1 MMDKI
6 PQDELAEIFE
16 SYDVHEVF
24 YDTSRWV
31 TPDSMIYVFSDKMV
45 LTMFYMYPSII

>member
-16 SYDVHEVF
+16 SYDVHEAF
-24 YDTSRWV
+24 YDT
-31 TPDSMIYVFSDKMV
+31 DSMIYVFSDKMV
-45 LTMFYMYPSII
+45 LTMFYM

>member
-16 SYDVHEVF
+16 SYDVLRYIKMGCKQIIELAKKAESELVK
-24 YDTSRWV
+24 SR
-31 TPDSMIYVFSDKMV
+31 
-45 LTMFYMYPSII
+45 

>member
-16 SYDVHEVF
+16 SYDVLRYIKMGYSRL
-24 YDTSRWV
+24 YDLC
-31 TPDSMIYVFSDKMV
+31 F
-45 LTMFYMYPSII
+45 F